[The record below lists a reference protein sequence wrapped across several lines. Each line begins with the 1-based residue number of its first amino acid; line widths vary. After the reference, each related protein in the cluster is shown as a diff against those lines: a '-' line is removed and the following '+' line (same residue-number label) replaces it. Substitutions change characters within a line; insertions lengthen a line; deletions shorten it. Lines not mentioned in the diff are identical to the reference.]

1 MRFTSRELSDTLNLG
16 KLLGELARPGDVFCL
31 LGDLGAGKTALAQGV
46 ALGLRIDEP
55 VSSPTFTL
63 IHEYMGRLPFF
74 HMDLYRLGS
83 SEEGEELGLK
93 EYFWGKGVC
102 VVEWPQVVADALPQ
116 DILEIHIQIVEDER
130 HIELIGHGP
139 RSGQIIEEV
148 TNKCG
153 F

>member
-1 MRFTSRELSDTLNLG
+1 MRFTSRELSDTLKLG

-83 SEEGEELGLK
+83 PEEGEELGLK